1 MIKALLALIYSMFIF
16 AINGLSAPHKAYRG
30 NLWAMLA
37 MGIAII
43 WGLFDLTP
51 KYLAPAIIAL
61 AAGAITGIIAAYKI
75 SMPNLPQMIAL
86 LNGLGG
92 LAAGLIGIT
101 ETANTDYHPLL
112 LLLIICIGFITFT
125 GSIAAFLKL
134 AGIRIFIDKDTLQTI
149 SLIILAL
156 TVITGF
162 YAYNGSEKYMWGFII
177 LLCLWGLLFI
187 LPIGG
192 ADMPIIIS
200 ILNSF
205 SGWST
210 VLVGFSLNN
219 TLLIIVG
226 TLIGASGTI
235 LSYIMTKA
243 MNRNLM
249 KVIFSPPQAISDDI
263 PDENKTIRQGS
274 PQDAAFLMENANK
287 VIIVPGYGMAAAGAQ
302 HELANMAKILKT
314 KYKVE
319 VKFAIHPVAGRM
331 PGHMNVLLAEADI
344 NPDDVF
350 ELKDINQEF
359 QTADVAYVIG
369 ANDTTNPLAKTK
381 TDSPIYQMP
390 ILEVEQ
396 ARKVLFVKRSL
407 ATGYSGIDNPLFYA
421 DNTLMLLGDAKE
433 VTKQIVAN
441 LEE

>member
-1 MIKALLALIYSMFIF
+1 MTKFLTAAIYILFIV
-16 AINGLSAPHKAYRG
+16 AINGLSTPHKAYRG
-30 NLWAMLA
+30 NIFAMLA
-37 MGIAII
+37 MSIAII
-43 WGLFDLTP
+43 WGIYNLNTEHFVP
-51 KYLAPAIIAL
+51 VIIAL
-61 AAGAITGIIAAYKI
+61 SLGAVIGIITAHYI
-75 SMPNLPQMIAL
+75 QMPNLPQLIAI

-101 ETANTDYHPLL
+101 EITAATHHPLL
-112 LLLIICIGFITFT
+112 LLFIICIGFITFA
-125 GSIAAFLKL
+125 GSLAAFLKL
-134 AGIRIFIDKDTLQTI
+134 AGTRLFIDNGTLRAI
-149 SLIILAL
+149 SLIIL
-156 TVITGF
+156 VITAICGF
-162 YAYNGSEKYMWGFII
+162 YTYNNNFQYIWTFIT
-177 LLCLWGLLFI
+177 LLCLWGLVFI

-200 ILNSF
+200 FLNSF

-219 TLLIIVG
+219 MLLITIG

-249 KVIFSPPQAISDDI
+249 KVIFYPPQATTEHISNNTQNI
-263 PDENKTIRQGS
+263 HQGS

-287 VIIVPGYGMAAAGAQ
+287 IIIVPGYGMAAAGAQ
-302 HELANMAKILKT
+302 HELANMTKILKK
-314 KYKVE
+314 KYNVD

-350 ELKDINQEF
+350 ELRDINQEF

-396 ARKVLFVKRSL
+396 AKKVLFVKRSL
-407 ATGYSGIDNPLFYA
+407 AAGYSGIDNPLFYA

-433 VTKQIVAN
+433 ITKQIVTL